1 MPALLAHTASYTR
14 AGWLASVAQLFS
26 LGIVTRG
33 RVLFISLMLVIIL
46 VSVTLIGI
54 AQRGYQADTL
64 DAWTIETRIQ
74 VWKLGADQIISHPI
88 GGIGYGNSIFQPV
101 LVDTPMGDNP
111 MHLHNTLLMF
121 GGGSGIPGLVLF
133 RGYSFA

>member
-33 RVLFISLMLVIIL
+33 RVLFISLILVIIL

-74 VWKLGADQIISHPI
+74 V
-88 GGIGYGNSIFQPV
+88 
-101 LVDTPMGDNP
+101 
-111 MHLHNTLLMF
+111 
-121 GGGSGIPGLVLF
+121 
-133 RGYSFA
+133 